1 LAYVER
7 LVCSRCGRE
16 YVPGAS
22 PLLCDRK
29 DFGRLDIVYD
39 YEAIANKLARNA
51 LKSRS
56 AKDVWRYEEL
66 MPVTSKYSVRLQEG
80 DTPLF
85 KASRLG
91 KELGMRN
98 LFLKDETR
106 NPTSSFKDRAMAVGV
121 AKAVELGRRD
131 VVIAS
136 SGNAAASLAA
146 YSAAAGIRCHAFVP
160 EDASIGKIAQLLLFG
175 ATTVRCKQ
183 EKEGEDPTVGAM
195 LEAVEKSGYYP
206 CPSFGPF
213 NPYQVEGPKTM
224 VYEIYE
230 QLDWAGPDFILV
242 PTGSGCLLTGVWKGL
257 RDLKELGMI
266 DSLPALIAVQ
276 PEGNRALVKAMQ
288 SGLKLSQIVPE
299 AYPKSVAS
307 GLLDPYPWDGDAAL
321 EGVRATRGAGVWV
334 SDREIM
340 DAVKDLASLEGVFAE
355 PSGAAGLAGMKK
367 MAAEGGI
374 SKDDRVVVLVT
385 GSGLK
390 DPDTLVAK
398 YSQVR
403 S

>member
-1 LAYVER
+1 
-7 LVCSRCGRE
+7 
-16 YVPGAS
+16 
-22 PLLCDRK
+22 
-29 DFGRLDIVYD
+29 
-39 YEAIANKLARNA
+39 
-51 LKSRS
+51 
-56 AKDVWRYEEL
+56 
-66 MPVTSKYSVRLQEG
+66 
-80 DTPLF
+80 
-85 KASRLG
+85 
-91 KELGMRN
+91 
-98 LFLKDETR
+98 
-106 NPTSSFKDRAMAVGV
+106 
-121 AKAVELGRRD
+121 
-131 VVIAS
+131 
-136 SGNAAASLAA
+136 
-146 YSAAAGIRCHAFVP
+146 
-160 EDASIGKIAQLLLFG
+160 
-175 ATTVRCKQ
+175 
-183 EKEGEDPTVGAM
+183 
-195 LEAVEKSGYYP
+195 
-206 CPSFGPF
+206 
-213 NPYQVEGPKTM
+213 
-224 VYEIYE
+224 
-230 QLDWAGPDFILV
+230 
-242 PTGSGCLLTGVWKGL
+242 
-257 RDLKELGMI
+257 MI